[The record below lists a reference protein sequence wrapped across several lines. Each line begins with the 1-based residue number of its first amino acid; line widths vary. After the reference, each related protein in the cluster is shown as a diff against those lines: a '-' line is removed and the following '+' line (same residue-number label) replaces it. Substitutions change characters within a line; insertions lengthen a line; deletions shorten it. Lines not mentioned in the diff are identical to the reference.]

1 MNNILQVKDL
11 SYEYEAGKQ
20 VLKNV
25 NLEFEQGKTYA
36 IIGKSGSGKT
46 TLISLLSGLE
56 KSQQGDIIFAD
67 KNIKE
72 YNLDDYRA
80 HKMGII
86 FQQYNLLNNYSVKDN
101 IFMAMRIAKKPLDEQ
116 KVFDLLQKVGLDK
129 EVALKKPLEL
139 SGGQQ
144 QRVAIARTL
153 AKDSQVIIADEPT
166 GNLDEQTE
174 KDILSLL
181 NELVKTEN
189 KTLIM
194 VTHSKYIS
202 DNAEHVYKIE
212 LGEVKFEH

>member
-1 MNNILQVKDL
+1 MNILEVKGL
-11 SYEYEAGKQ
+11 NYEYEKGIQ
-20 VLKNV
+20 VLKDV
-25 NLEFEQGKTYA
+25 NLTFSKGKTYA

-56 KSQQGDIIFAD
+56 KNQQGEIIFD
-67 KNIKE
+67 GKNVKE

-80 HKMGII
+80 KKMGII

-101 IFMAMRIAKKPLDEQ
+101 MFIAMKIASKPLDEEQ
-116 KVFDLLQKVGLDK
+116 VYNLLQKVGLDK
-129 EVALKKPLEL
+129 EVADKKPLEL

-166 GNLDEQTE
+166 GNLDDQTE
-174 KDILSLL
+174 KEILNLL
-181 NELVKTEN
+181 KEIVKKED

-202 DNAEHVYKIE
+202 DSAEHVYKIE
-212 LGEVKFEH
+212 SGEVKFER